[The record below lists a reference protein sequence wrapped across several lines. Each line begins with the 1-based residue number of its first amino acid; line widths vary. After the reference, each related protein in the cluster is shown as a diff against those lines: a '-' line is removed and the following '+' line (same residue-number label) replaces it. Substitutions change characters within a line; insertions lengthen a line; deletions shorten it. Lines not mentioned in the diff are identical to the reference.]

1 MGNIWEDIYQGPLS
15 EIPWLKTEST
25 WLTAFI
31 KSTSLPRGKAIDLGC
46 GTGVNSVALAKT
58 GNFTKVLGL
67 DISPTAIHYANNL
80 AKQNSL
86 NNICEF
92 RVVKLPDFTPN
103 NDYELILDW
112 AFIHCLKPS
121 DHKAYAALIER
132 LSKRVPFC
140 SLDIFHKK
148 TLR

>member
-1 MGNIWEDIYQGPLS
+1 MWN
-15 EIPWLKTEST
+15 
-25 WLTAFI
+25 
-31 KSTSLPRGKAIDLGC
+31 
-46 GTGVNSVALAKT
+46 GVNSVVPAKT

-112 AFIHCLKPS
+112 ALFTVLSQATTKPTQ
-121 DHKAYAALIER
+121 H
-132 LSKRVPFC
+132 
-140 SLDIFHKK
+140 
-148 TLR
+148 